1 MINRNPLTKCEFN
14 RLIFDSLTA
23 FLSFFILPKFFFDG
37 WDFPCISI
45 RLWITSSK
53 EEVQV
58 FELLL
63 FEFVYYIISCLQFHL
78 SKSSFQNE
86 GCEKHTHTPPNIST
100 RSIWVCFCVR
110 RREKIDSNLPKIEKW
125 WVDGAMQPNYKLLQ
139 PIRSVSFLSFFD
151 FLLLSSVRFSSPC
164 VWCVVRY
171 IGCYFLHI
179 FRHLF
184 MWLSLF
190 VSCWRLSDLIRRNH
204 S

>member
-1 MINRNPLTKCEFN
+1 MWIQSSYFRSFN
-14 RLIFDSLTA
+14 RVSFIFYFAEILFRWLGFSMHFNQIMNNIFKRRGNK
-23 FLSFFILPKFFFDG
+23 FLNYCCLN
-37 WDFPCISI
+37 
-45 RLWITSSK
+45 SS
-53 EEVQV
+53 
-58 FELLL
+58 
-63 FEFVYYIISCLQFHL
+63 IISFVVYNFTFRKVP
-78 SKSSFQNE
+78 SKTKVERS
-86 GCEKHTHTPPNIST
+86 THTPPNIST